1 MIKYMRIKRPT
12 SKQPF
17 PPSARR
23 VFKGV
28 IFDVYQWKQ
37 KMYDG
42 SFDTFER
49 MKRPDTASVIP
60 VTKDGKIILCVQEQ
74 PGRKAYYS
82 TLGGRIDAGESP
94 LAAAKRELL
103 EEAGFKSND
112 WALLDAVQPVTKID
126 WAVFTFVAR
135 GCGKVAKPHLDAGE
149 KIDLLF
155 VNFEKFIELYL
166 KEDFGDKEIKE
177 RILEAKLD
185 PKKMKKLKRLIFN

>member
-1 MIKYMRIKRPT
+1 MRIKRPV

-17 PPSARR
+17 PLSARR

-37 KMYDG
+37 KMFDG
-42 SFDTFER
+42 SFETFER

-112 WALLDAVQPVTKID
+112 WVLLGAVQPVTKID

-135 GCGKVAKPHLDAGE
+135 DCAKVAQPSLDAGE

-155 VNFEKFIELYL
+155 VSFEKFIELYL
-166 KEDFGDKEIKE
+166 HEDFGDKEIRGK
-177 RILEAKLD
+177 ILEAQLD
-185 PKKMKKLKRLIFN
+185 PKKKIKLKKLILG